1 MSGALGGVVVGGLS
15 GLVASP
21 IVSVLTTRPPLLDAT
36 ELPNLKFRCD
46 SCRAPLKPVDIIP
59 VLSFLLRRGKCRSCG
74 APISRWDFA
83 AEVLAVAIGMLVG
96 WRVGLVRELPA
107 FLLLGFVSVIVLL
120 VDARLHKIA
129 TRMIYPATALGFVLL
144 AIAGLTSGRREAVL
158 VAALGG
164 LAASAFI
171 WLLVIVYP
179 AGMGDG
185 DARLVLFLGMYL
197 GWHGWRYVYL
207 GLTAGFLLG
216 SIFGLVI
223 AAAKGTGR
231 KTKFAFGPYL
241 CAGAMFVA
249 LWPGVFSS
257 YMQ

>member
-1 MSGALGGVVVGGLS
+1 MTGGISSAVAGGIC
-15 GLVASP
+15 GLVVSP
-21 IVSVLTTRPPLLDAT
+21 LVSVLTTRPPLLDAT
-36 ELPNLKFRCD
+36 EMPSLRFRCD
-46 SCRAPLKPVDIIP
+46 SCRADVKPVHAVP
-59 VLSFLLRRGKCRSCG
+59 VLSFALNRGRCRSCG
-74 APISRWDFA
+74 APISRWDLA
-83 AEVLAVAIGMLVG
+83 AELLSIAVGALVG

-129 TRMIYPATALGFVLL
+129 TRMIYPATALGLALL
-144 AIAGLTSGRREAVL
+144 AIAGLSDGRGHAVL
-158 VAALGG
+158 VAGLGG

-223 AAAKGTGR
+223 AAVKGTGR

-249 LWPGVFSS
+249 LWPGLFAS